1 MDNIKM
7 SEVSTG
13 PANAQVPPEVLLVNT
28 PVTDEN
34 AALNVLVGFIG
45 VAQRR
50 GCFNIQE
57 SAKIWESIQ
66 RFSQPK

>member
-1 MDNIKM
+1 M

>member
-1 MDNIKM
+1 M
-7 SEVSTG
+7 SEVPNN
-13 PANAQVPPEVLLVNT
+13 PAPAQTPTLEAQLVNT

-34 AALNVLVGFIG
+34 TALNVLVGFIG
-45 VAQRR
+45 IAQRR

-66 RFSQPK
+66 RFSQPPK